1 MDVSEKTFLTTI
13 IDDFIQVILA
23 LPRGL
28 YGKALQNLLIYDAK
42 ATGKETIQ
50 VTPAGMVYYIFRRIT
65 KKPYPS
71 TFDAATSSDIALI
84 NDIWNA
90 LGYPNNTF
98 EPMGNG
104 QPVSS

>member
-1 MDVSEKTFLTTI
+1 MEVDAKTFLTTI

-23 LPRGL
+23 LPRGM

-42 ATGKETIQ
+42 ASNEETIQ

-71 TFDAATSSDIALI
+71 SIAAATPSFVA
-84 NDIWNA
+84 
-90 LGYPNNTF
+90 YPTS
-98 EPMGNG
+98 
-104 QPVSS
+104 PVNLLSHLLVV

>member
-1 MDVSEKTFLTTI
+1 MDVTAKTFLTTI

-23 LPRGL
+23 LPRGM
-28 YGKALQNLLIYDAK
+28 YGRALQNLLIYDAK
-42 ATGKETIQ
+42 ASNEETVQ

-65 KKPYPS
+65 KKPYPAS
-71 TFDAATSSDIALI
+71 IATATTADIALV

-104 QPVSS
+104 Q

>member
-1 MDVSEKTFLTTI
+1 MDVTDKTFLTTI

-42 ATGKETIQ
+42 ASTEQTIK

-65 KKPYPS
+65 KKPYPA
-71 TFDAATSSDIALI
+71 TIQDASPSDVVLI

-98 EPMGNG
+98 QPMGNG
-104 QPVSS
+104 Q